1 MAEQT
6 VYIENKLHR
15 NVKVIVANSSTTR
28 DVTLPVGCIGIMY
41 VYEKTRL
48 PKLLDE
54 NTSFIE
60 ATIDE

>member
-1 MAEQT
+1 MAEKT
-6 VYIENKLHR
+6 IYIENKLHR
-15 NVKVIVANSSTTR
+15 EVSVKVNDTTEFNI
-28 DVTLPVGCIGIMY
+28 TWPLGCIGIMY